1 MVVRDMMKRDRVG
14 RDINKRDL
22 SAGTIPLILSIR
34 NSRILLCAA
43 ALLLAAPA
51 WAQQYPARTVRIIAP
66 FAPGGTADTLGRI
79 VAAKL
84 TESLGQTFVVE
95 NRAGAGGL
103 VGSELVLK
111 SAPDGY
117 TLVVSGVASH
127 VIAPALAARPPFD
140 PVRDFTHIALF
151 GGPPTVFAVHPS
163 LPAKDLKAFVALAQS
178 MPHVLSYGSP
188 GSGTQGHLMAEVF
201 RQRVKIDIV
210 HVPYKGA
217 AMAMVD
223 VVAGHIHA
231 ISTTLTTASGQIR
244 AERVR
249 ALAISSERRLG
260 GYAGIP
266 TYRELGYRNVVGT
279 VWFSL
284 SGPAGM
290 PTEVVAKLNAEV
302 RRILQLPDVRE
313 RLRGDGIEPNSLD
326 AKAFTD
332 FLAAEV
338 MRWTPVVRA
347 SGARA
352 D

>member
-1 MVVRDMMKRDRVG
+1 MK
-14 RDINKRDL
+14 
-22 SAGTIPLILSIR
+22 AGLV
-34 NSRILLCAA
+34 
-43 ALLLAAPA
+43 ALGAMGMLLAGPA
-51 WAQQYPARTVRIIAP
+51 LGQAWPAKSVRIVAP

-79 VAAKL
+79 LAAKL
-84 TESLGQTFVVE
+84 TENLGQTFVVE
-95 NRAGAGGL
+95 NRPGAGGL

-117 TLVVSGVASH
+117 TLLVSGVASH
-127 VIAPALAARPPFD
+127 AIAPALPGKPPFD
-140 PVRDFTHIALF
+140 PIADFTHIALL

-163 LPAKDLKAFVALAQS
+163 LPATDLKAFVALAQS

-188 GSGTQGHLMAEVF
+188 GNGTQGHLMAEVF
-201 RQRVKIDIV
+201 RQRAKIDIV

-217 AMAMVD
+217 ALAMVD
-223 VVAGHIHA
+223 VVAGNIHA

-249 ALAISSERRLG
+249 ALAISSERRLA

-266 TYRELGYRNVVGT
+266 TFRELGYRDVVGT

-284 SGPAGM
+284 SGPPGM
-290 PTEVVAKLNAEV
+290 PADVVNRLNSEV
-302 RRILQLPDVRE
+302 RRILQLADVRA
-313 RLRGDGIEPNSLD
+313 RLRPDGIEPNSLD

-332 FLAAEV
+332 YMAAEV
-338 MRWTPVVRA
+338 KRWAPIVRA

>member
-1 MVVRDMMKRDRVG
+1 MK
-14 RDINKRDL
+14 
-22 SAGTIPLILSIR
+22 AGLV
-34 NSRILLCAA
+34 
-43 ALLLAAPA
+43 ALGAMGMLLAGPA
-51 WAQQYPARTVRIIAP
+51 LGQAWPAKSVRIVAP

-95 NRAGAGGL
+95 NRPGAGGL

-117 TLVVSGVASH
+117 TLLVSGVASH
-127 VIAPALAARPPFD
+127 AIAPALPGKPPFD
-140 PVRDFTHIALF
+140 PIADFTHIALL

-163 LPAKDLKAFVALAQS
+163 LPATDLKAFVALAQS

-188 GSGTQGHLMAEVF
+188 GNGTQGHLMAEVF
-201 RQRVKIDIV
+201 RQRAKIDIV

-217 AMAMVD
+217 ALAMVD
-223 VVAGHIHA
+223 VVAGNIHA

-249 ALAISSERRLG
+249 ALAISSERRLA

-266 TYRELGYRNVVGT
+266 TFRELGYRNVVGT

-284 SGPAGM
+284 SGPPGM
-290 PTEVVAKLNAEV
+290 PADVVTRLNSEV
-302 RRILQLPDVRE
+302 RRILQLADVRE
-313 RLRGDGIEPNSLD
+313 RLRPDGIEPNSLD

-332 FLAAEV
+332 YVAAEV
-338 MRWTPVVRA
+338 KRWTPVVRA